1 MWRSGAAVRSPKT
14 PRLDHWR
21 SNGEATP
28 SLVVRWRTVCGKGAR
43 TTMRQRAPADRI
55 ARRFVAILM
64 AEAIAVAPPGD
75 RNTRRSSRAP
85 ARQQR

>member
-1 MWRSGAAVRSPKT
+1 MPGQTWRDNGHKAAFY
-14 PRLDHWR
+14 
-21 SNGEATP
+21 
-28 SLVVRWRTVCGKGAR
+28 AR
-43 TTMRQRAPADRI
+43 YQQRAPADRI

-75 RNTRRSSRAP
+75 RNTRRSSRPP